1 LTILP
6 ARVIFDK
13 NTFIDMKILSI
24 FIIYIFVLTQYGQS
38 QRTQFRC
45 DVVLSVEQGRI
56 VKAQNNGPENM
67 TFRFTY
73 ITEGKTQN
81 GTVVSSVKEYSD
93 YIELKPNESKQI
105 LTAPIDPQN
114 KVVYSF
120 KNVIITECSATKPPT
135 NSRGINTRM
144 NGGN

>member
-1 LTILP
+1 
-6 ARVIFDK
+6 
-13 NTFIDMKILSI
+13 MKILSI